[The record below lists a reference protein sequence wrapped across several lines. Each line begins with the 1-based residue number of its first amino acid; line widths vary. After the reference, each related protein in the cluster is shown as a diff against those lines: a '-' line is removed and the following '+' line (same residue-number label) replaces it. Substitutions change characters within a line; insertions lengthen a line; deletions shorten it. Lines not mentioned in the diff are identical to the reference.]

1 MKLKHLL
8 SYLKYYNLEINYN
21 TIEEYFDEDMN
32 DEDMNDENMIVIVA
46 KFLILQLYLLFNF
59 LFKFNIIN
67 Q

>member
-1 MKLKHLL
+1 M
-8 SYLKYYNLEINYN
+8 EINYN